1 MPPYTVF
8 FLSQFY
14 IRNNSI
20 SLSCGSKK
28 PQEGLFVLPE
38 QQVQVLLLRC
48 AFLCLWISLW
58 MKVSEPLDEQVIRKI
73 TKDKLRGALL
83 LLSVDEQELIYGL
96 FYENLSEREYAAQ
109 KGVYH
114 NAIHNKKIRILKK
127 LKKFLDN

>member
-1 MPPYTVF
+1 MSSESTVPPYTVL

-48 AFLCLWISLW
+48 AFLCLRISLW

-96 FYENLSEREYAAQ
+96 F
-109 KGVYH
+109 
-114 NAIHNKKIRILKK
+114 
-127 LKKFLDN
+127 